1 VGSFVWVDDYKAP
14 PSGVADG
21 YVIKPGDV
29 VDVRVFEQDR
39 MSGKGRVRSDGKVTL
54 PFLNDVAAAG
64 FTPFA
69 LSQQLQTR
77 LKQFINSPVV
87 TVSVEEAKPSP
98 ISVMGKVTRPG
109 QFPYEAGTGV
119 LQALA
124 LAGGPNDFA
133 RRDHIFVIRKIP
145 EAQRIRFTYEKLL
158 RAEGPGATFVLQE
171 GDVVVVE

>member
-1 VGSFVWVDDYKAP
+1 
-14 PSGVADG
+14 
-21 YVIKPGDV
+21 
-29 VDVRVFEQDR
+29 
-39 MSGKGRVRSDGKVTL
+39 
-54 PFLNDVAAAG
+54 
-64 FTPFA
+64 
-69 LSQQLQTR
+69 
-77 LKQFINSPVV
+77 
-87 TVSVEEAKPSP
+87 
-98 ISVMGKVTRPG
+98 MGKVTRPG
-109 QFPYEAGTGV
+109 QFPFETGIGV